1 MIPQPGRVRLAATL
15 SYRDVVLRPVKSI
28 YSTVRVCAWA
38 AFLILLALWAIATL
52 SWPLARDQGD
62 FAWAGS
68 VILKGGV
75 LYNDA
80 WDVKGPFAVSMFAL
94 AQWVFGHNMWG
105 IRVFDLLIGL
115 VNLIALA
122 IVALRFW
129 DRKAAKY
136 AAVLG
141 ALFATWLNF
150 TISSQPDS
158 WCGCIVTIVVA
169 VVSARP
175 RVTLLVIAIASFLV
189 GVCCLEKPVY
199 GVFILLL
206 VPFIERNGRGIFEAI
221 LTAAIGLSVPIFATL
236 VYFGMH
242 HAAGNLV
249 NTYLLFNLRAHL
261 KLGASPLDQI
271 RTFFYAWQAFLPLS
285 AGVPLAMFGAVVLI
299 TRNTRFGMLYLLW
312 FSLNLLVLIIQ
323 GKYFEYQWVPL
334 VAPVALGAGVGLR
347 QLREFRPAAA
357 TAVLVAFVLL
367 FINGPLRS
375 VKEWALYR
383 EGKMSRDDY
392 DAHFV
397 YLNKNHFDA
406 LTIRRLAAYVQEHS
420 ATNDTIQVWGFD
432 AGINYLANR
441 GTPSRFGYTYPL
453 QIGKSNPYQDS
464 YRAEFLEKI
473 RSRPPRYVLVPS
485 GDAFGLMPVP
495 SDQSFN
501 DFTAFRD
508 FVRAHYDDEKRLANW
523 TLYRLR
529 GQ

>member
-1 MIPQPGRVRLAATL
+1 
-15 SYRDVVLRPVKSI
+15 VVPRPLRSI
-28 YSTVRVCAWA
+28 YPTVRFCAWA
-38 AFLILLALWAIATL
+38 AFLILLALWAVATL

-80 WDVKGPFAVSMFAL
+80 WDVKGPFTVYTFAL
-94 AQWVFGHNMWG
+94 AQLVFGHNAWG

-115 VNLIALA
+115 VHLIALA
-122 IVALRFW
+122 VVALRFW
-129 DRKAAKY
+129 DRQAAQY

-150 TISSQPDS
+150 VISSQPDT

-169 VVSARP
+169 IVSARP
-175 RVTLLVIAIASFLV
+175 RVTLRVIAVASFLV
-189 GVCCLEKPVY
+189 GVCCLQKPVY
-199 GVFILLL
+199 GVFILL
-206 VPFIERNGRGIFEAI
+206 VAPFIERNGRWILKAI
-221 LTAAIGLSVPIFATL
+221 LAAVIGLSVPILAA
-236 VYFGMH
+236 VAYFGMR
-242 HAAGNLV
+242 HALGNLV

-261 KLGASPLDQI
+261 KLGASPLDQV
-271 RTFFYAWQAFLPLS
+271 RTFIRAWQDFLPLS
-285 AGVPLAMFGAVVLI
+285 VGVPLAMFGAVVLI
-299 TRNTRFGMLYLLW
+299 ARNKRFGMLYLLW

-334 VAPVALGAGVGLR
+334 VAPVALGAAVGLR
-347 QLREFRPAAA
+347 QFREFRPAAA
-357 TAVLVAFVLL
+357 TAVLATFILL
-367 FINGPLRS
+367 FINDPLRS
-375 VKEWALYR
+375 VKEWVLYR
-383 EGKMSRDDY
+383 AGKISPDDY
-392 DAHFV
+392 YSHFV

-406 LTIRRLAAYVQEHS
+406 LAIRRLAAYVEEHS
-420 ATNDTIQVWGFD
+420 ATNDTVQVWGFD

-441 GTPSRFGYTYPL
+441 GAPSRFGYTYPL
-453 QIGKSNPYQDS
+453 QIGKNNPYQDS

-485 GDAFGLMPVP
+485 DDAFGLMPVS